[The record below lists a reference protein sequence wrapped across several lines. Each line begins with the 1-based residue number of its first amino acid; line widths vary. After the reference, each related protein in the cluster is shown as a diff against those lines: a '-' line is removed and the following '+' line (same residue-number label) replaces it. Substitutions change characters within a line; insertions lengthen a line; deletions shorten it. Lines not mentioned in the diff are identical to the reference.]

1 MEQKNEKKPNL
12 KEDAAKIISE
22 ANKIDATI
30 TMVNDGSSTSAF
42 IGGSTVDLLVMLRTS
57 MKANPAFK
65 SLLELAV
72 ISDLDS

>member
-1 MEQKNEKKPNL
+1 MGQKNEKKPNL
-12 KEDAAKIISE
+12 KEDAAKIINE

-42 IGGSTVDLLVMLRTS
+42 IGGSTVDLLVMLRIS

-72 ISDLDS
+72 ISDPDS

>member
-12 KEDAAKIISE
+12 KEDAAKIISR

-65 SLLELAV
+65 SLLELAG
-72 ISDLDS
+72 ISGLDS

>member
-1 MEQKNEKKPNL
+1 MEQKNEKKHNL
-12 KEDAAKIISE
+12 KEDAAKIINE

-30 TMVNDGSSTSAF
+30 TMVNNGSSTSAF

>member
-12 KEDAAKIISE
+12 KEDAAKIINE

-72 ISDLDS
+72 ISGLDS

>member
-42 IGGSTVDLLVMLRTS
+42 MGGSTVDLLVMLRTS

>member
-12 KEDAAKIISE
+12 KEGAAKIINE

-42 IGGSTVDLLVMLRTS
+42 MGGSTVDLLVMLRTS

>member
-12 KEDAAKIISE
+12 KEDAAKIING

>member
-1 MEQKNEKKPNL
+1 MGQKNEKKPNL
-12 KEDAAKIISE
+12 KEDAAKIINE

>member
-12 KEDAAKIISE
+12 KEDAAKIISG

>member
-12 KEDAAKIISE
+12 KEDAAKIINE

>member
-1 MEQKNEKKPNL
+1 MEQKDEKKPNL
-12 KEDAAKIISE
+12 KEEATRVINE

-30 TMVNDGSSTSAF
+30 TMVNNGSSTSAF